1 MPFDRLP
8 PAYALTNCRLAP
20 LLGLPLTRPPRDR
33 RAATRFDASS
43 ATVTFLGGPA
53 NSPGATPIAGTPR
66 REDHAMKQ
74 TRAPTTLAARIGLPT
89 APGGTA
95 QAPQGAQP
103 RSAAPHEVRA

>member
-53 NSPGATPIAGTPR
+53 NSPGATPIAGTTC

-74 TRAPTTLAARIGLPT
+74 TLATTTLAPPIGPAIAAAGT
-89 APGGTA
+89 APA
-95 QAPQGAQP
+95 QQ
-103 RSAAPHEVRA
+103 AAKPMNAHPHAGQD